1 MTQAIQL
8 KDIAKLCPLYHA
20 SNMKNRKACLCAKK
34 YVMLDL

>member
-8 KDIAKLCPLYHA
+8 KDIAKLCYHA